1 MEKDCTTGS
10 IAKHIVIFAVP
21 YFFSILLQ
29 TLYGIADLFITGQ
42 FNSTDSI
49 TAVSIGSQI
58 MHMITLAIAG
68 LAMGATITIGKAV
81 GSKQKEQA
89 AKAIGNSTTVF
100 MSGSLALMCILLISM
115 NGIIHIMSTPVE
127 AAAGVKEY
135 LGICFMGIP
144 FITAY
149 NLISAVFRGLGDS
162 KTPMYL
168 IGIAFIC
175 NIALDYLFIGALS
188 MGPQGAALGTT
199 LAQAVSVACALVSIM
214 RKKTGIRLHR
224 NHFQIERNIVGTI
237 FRIGL
242 PVFFQNTFIQISFL
256 TVTVFVNMRGL
267 YDAAAVG
274 IVEKMI
280 GIMFLIP
287 SSMHATV
294 SALAAQNL
302 GAEKKERAKQT
313 LWYAVA
319 ICICFGIATS
329 FLTIAFAPQLVG
341 LFEENETVIR
351 LGAEYIKGYVWDCI
365 FAGIHFCFSGY
376 FCALEKSGLCFLHNF
391 LSIILIRIPGAYFT
405 TKLFLGTLFPLGL
418 VTTFGSVFSAV
429 FCLAV
434 YLVMEKKKK

>member
-127 AAAGVKEY
+127 AVAGVKEY

-256 TVTVFVNMRGL
+256 AITVFVNMRGL

-287 SSMHATV
+287 SSMEATV

-302 GAEKKERAKQT
+302 GAGRKDRAEKILR
-313 LWYAVA
+313 YAIT
-319 ICICFGIATS
+319 ICIVFGILTS
-329 FLTIAFAPQLVG
+329 FASIAFAPQLVG
-341 LFEENETVIR
+341 LFEENEQVIR
-351 LGAEYIKGYVWDCI
+351 LGAQYIKGYVWDCV

-376 FCALEKSGLCFLHNF
+376 FCVLERSGLSFLHNF
-391 LSIILIRIPGAYFT
+391 LSIVLIRIPGAYFA
-405 TKLFLGTLFPLGL
+405 TKLFLGTLFPLGM
-418 VTTFGSVFSAV
+418 VTTIGSVFSAV
-429 FCLAV
+429 FCLIV
-434 YLVMEKKKK
+434 FLVLEKKK